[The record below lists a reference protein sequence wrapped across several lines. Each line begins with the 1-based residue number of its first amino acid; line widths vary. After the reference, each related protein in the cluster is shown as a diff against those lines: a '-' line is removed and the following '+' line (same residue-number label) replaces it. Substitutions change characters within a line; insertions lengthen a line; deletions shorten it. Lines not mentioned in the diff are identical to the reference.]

1 MHTRRTMATLLILVF
16 SLAVFAG
23 CGDDGTPAPDRTADA
38 NLKAREGFAMLK
50 ETIEDIEEQGID
62 DPEGPEDLFPE
73 EDYNAIKSKFEQ
85 ALDADPDNP
94 MAHLGMCLLEM
105 LSINYDTELWELYHD
120 LGAFTDGRRIMN
132 NELRFLGESP
142 KIYLRFFG
150 NSLRTAEDAV
160 TFARIQTLIETCIL
174 PRLVGAI
181 ERLDYAVALAESDA
195 LRFDTGEEEIEI
207 DRGEI
212 YVFRAAMYAVCA
224 GFRMLTVYDMDLTDA
239 TGTYDWL
246 DDFVDEDDY
255 WDYENYYTREVGE
268 DNYLH
273 LENWD
278 RASTVN
284 DSIIFAQLKYN
295 LEFRSAFLKFRS
307 SGNSAAVKADILHV
321 IGDIE
326 NAVDYIM
333 SEGDD
338 QSDDVIKKIY
348 ITELNDDIA
357 DHGPDDPAFTQDWND
372 IYDVIAWLD
381 GLFTQTYE
389 LTEYGVT
396 FEVNLGRLFDP
407 GLVDLRD
414 YLPYYSW
421 RDESEW
427 IDCYFDWAWGHRND
441 DPSRTYS
448 FYYRG
453 VYTTVYDVDFIRW
466 DYFDCDFNPI
476 LLLDGSGGDPID
488 EDEFP
493 YLPDYTF
500 NGAFPD
506 MTRNK
511 LIDLVDAI
519 ED

>member
-1 MHTRRTMATLLILVF
+1 
-16 SLAVFAG
+16 
-23 CGDDGTPAPDRTADA
+23 
-38 NLKAREGFAMLK
+38 MLK
-50 ETIEDIEEQGID
+50 ETVEDIEERGID
-62 DPEGPEDLFPE
+62 DPQGPDDLFPE
-73 EDYNAIKSKFEQ
+73 EDYNAIKAKFEE
-85 ALDADPDNP
+85 ALDADSDNA

-105 LSINYDTELWELYHD
+105 VSINYDTELWDLYHD
-120 LGAFTDGRRIMN
+120 LDAFTDGRRIMN

-150 NSLRTAEDAV
+150 NSLRTADDVV
-160 TFARIQTLIETCIL
+160 TFARIQTLIESCIL
-174 PRLVGAI
+174 PRLVAAI
-181 ERLDYAVALAESDA
+181 EHLDYAVNLTEVDA
-195 LRFDTGEEEIEI
+195 LRFDTGEEEVEI

-212 YVFRAAMYAVCA
+212 YAFRAAMYAVCA
-224 GFRMLTVYDMDLTDA
+224 GFRMLIVYDMDLTDQA
-239 TGTYDWL
+239 GTYDWI
-246 DDFVDEDDY
+246 DDFVDDDDY
-255 WDYENYYTREVGE
+255 DDYENYYTSQVGE
-268 DNYLH
+268 DTYLH

-278 RASTVN
+278 RAGAVN

-295 LEFRSAFLKFRS
+295 LEFRSAFLKFRP

-333 SEGDD
+333 SEDDD

-348 ITELNDDIA
+348 ITDFNDDIA
-357 DHGPDDPAFTQDWND
+357 VHSPDDPAFTQDWND

-389 LTEYGVT
+389 LTEYGIT
-396 FEVNLGRLFDP
+396 FEVNLSRLFDP

-421 RDESEW
+421 RDQAEW
-427 IDCYFDWAWGHRND
+427 IDCYFDWSWGHRNYN
-441 DPSRTYS
+441 PGGSYA

-453 VYTTVYDVDFIRW
+453 VYTTVYDIDYIQW
-466 DYFDCDFNPI
+466 EYFDCDMNPLI
-476 LLLDGSGGDPID
+476 LLDGPGGNPIG
-488 EDEFP
+488 EDELP
-493 YLPDYTF
+493 YLPDYTL

-511 LIDLVDAI
+511 LLAFLDAI